1 METVFWLGAFI
12 LMAGHRNLLIWAVA
26 LLSQPPNI
34 FALRAAYGMLLVAP
48 HFIAGGGVAI
58 PGACPGSLQ
67 NLRTRAGHWIHCPCH
82 IKAAA

>member
-48 HFIAGGGVAI
+48 HFIAGGVLL
-58 PGACPGSLQ
+58 SQ
-67 NLRTRAGHWIHCPCH
+67 GHVQVLCKIYEHAQGTGF
-82 IKAAA
+82 IVLVI